1 MGGRRA
7 VRAFFWLAVALV
19 SLPLVSS
26 VGFLAW
32 MGLTFEEK
40 TIREGE
46 AYGFVIGE
54 SSEDVYL
61 RALAL
66 KDAGEIAEI
75 RRGSG
80 SAARI
85 LEEHDIHR
93 ALADDAWKLVV
104 NPDWWNDSITLRFRE
119 RHLVEIYRF
128 RICCEMP

>member
-1 MGGRRA
+1 MGGRRG
-7 VRAFFWLAVALV
+7 VRVFFWLAVALV
-19 SLPLVSS
+19 SLPVVAS

-32 MGLTFEEK
+32 MALTFEEK

-46 AYGFVIGE
+46 GYGFVIGE
-54 SSEDVYL
+54 SSEDVHA

-66 KDAGEIAEI
+66 RDAGEIAEI

-85 LEEHDIHR
+85 LEEHDAQG
-93 ALADDAWKLVV
+93 ALADDAWTLVV

-119 RHLVEIYRF
+119 RHLVEIHRF